1 MNAAGNFTKKVLKDA
16 TLAQILLRVEVL
28 EKYLDQRGVS
38 VTRTETVGR
47 IKGASWSMDF
57 GIAPGEKTIH
67 VTLRDL
73 GNKLP
78 ESEHEHWLAHAD
90 AAPFSENFLKMQG
103 SHACIDDGG
112 LRGWGEEES
121 LF

>member
-1 MNAAGNFTKKVLKDA
+1 MDAAGNFTKKVLKDA
-16 TLAQILLRVEVL
+16 TLAQILFRVEVL

-47 IKGASWSMDF
+47 VKSASWSLDF
-57 GIAPGEKTIH
+57 GIAPNEKTIH

-78 ESEHEHWLAHAD
+78 ESEIEHWLSHVD
-90 AAPFSENFLKMQG
+90 ATPFSENFLKMQG